1 MKTIKLFA
9 AFCAIQAFFYLS
21 LPSRVLPA
29 PSNPVKKVAVLPFN
43 MHTPSQ
49 LSYLQDGIRDM
60 LASRLAQQGQ
70 VQVFDKS
77 AVNQALSGIKSD
89 LSLNDAQRVGKTLGA
104 DYVLFGSVTSLG
116 QAVSIDAKMAAVS
129 GDREP
134 LSLFAQ
140 TQTLDEVIP
149 KVNLFAQEINQKVF
163 GRTPEQGLASYGDD
177 GASTRNPE
185 LLLPGSM
192 TGSDRISYLNP
203 NFLEI
208 TPDAAVRQPGL
219 WSSQTL
225 KGGILGMDL
234 GDVNGDRKMEVV
246 TVTFD
251 KVWVHQ
257 REANGL
263 RLLAT
268 YSGDQMDNFVWVS
281 VVDTDSNG
289 VGEIF
294 VSNIRRAN
302 TSRPQTSESIQGDP
316 GYTEGLSSFGL
327 TLVNNKLQ
335 PTSNRLPLFLNGVE
349 FPDRGKVLLG
359 QRRGTHGDRPF
370 DSEIT
375 ETRMS
380 GNALVTGAPVN
391 LPTQCNVFNFA
402 RADLNNDRSEET
414 ILIDRQNSLVV
425 LSASGEQIWKSN
437 KLFSATTNSFEGR
450 VEDRRYNM
458 VEMYSIPS
466 PIVVTDLNKDGVF
479 EIVLNR
485 NLDSMGRFMPD
496 AMQYYDRG
504 EIISLSWDNMGLIE
518 NWKTREIE
526 GMVTSIRVGDL
537 DNNGTPEL
545 VASMVLAKDFLKLWD
560 SKSKIFSY
568 DLNVSQT
575 PRTAAKKP

>member
-1 MKTIKLFA
+1 MKIFRLFA
-9 AFCAIQAFFYLS
+9 AFCAVQAFLFLS

-29 PSNPVKKVAVLPFN
+29 PGNTVKKVAVLPFS
-43 MHTPSQ
+43 MHTPGQ

-60 LASRLAQQGQ
+60 LASRLSQQGQ

-77 AVNQALSGIKSD
+77 VVNQTLSGIKSD
-89 LSLNDAQRVGKTLGA
+89 ISLNDALRVGKILGA

-134 LSLFAQ
+134 LGLFAQ

-149 KVNLFAQEINQKVF
+149 KVNLFAQEINQKIF
-163 GRTPEQGLASYGDD
+163 GRAPEQGLASSIDD
-177 GASTRNPE
+177 GSTTRNPE
-185 LLLPGSM
+185 LLLPNNLTS
-192 TGSDRISYLNP
+192 SDRISYLNP

-208 TPDAAVRQPGL
+208 TPDAALRKPGL
-219 WSSQTL
+219 WTSQTI

-234 GDVNGDRKMEVV
+234 GDVNGDRKTEVV
-246 TVTFD
+246 TVTSD

-268 YSGDQMDNFVWVS
+268 YAGDQMDNFVWVS
-281 VVDTDSNG
+281 VTDTDSDG

-294 VSNIRRAN
+294 VTNIRRAN
-302 TSRPQTSESIQGDP
+302 TTHPQMSENIKGDP

-335 PTSNRLPLFLNGVE
+335 RTSNRLPLFLNGVE

-370 DSEIT
+370 DSEIA
-375 ETRMS
+375 EIRMS
-380 GNALVTGAPVN
+380 GNALVTGGPVN
-391 LPTQCNVFNFA
+391 LSTRCNVFNFA
-402 RADLNNDRSEET
+402 RADLNNDRNEET
-414 ILIDRQNSLVV
+414 ILIDRENSLVV
-425 LSASGEQIWKSN
+425 LSPSGEQIWKSN
-437 KLFSATTNSFEGR
+437 KVFSATTNSFEGR
-450 VEDRRYNM
+450 VEDRRYNL
-458 VEMYSIPS
+458 VEMYAIPS
-466 PIVVTDLNKDGVF
+466 PIVVTDINKDGIV

-485 NLDSMGRFMPD
+485 NLDSIGRFMPD

-518 NWKTREIE
+518 NWKTREVE

-545 VASMVLAKDFLKLWD
+545 VASMVHAKDFLKLWD
-560 SKSKIFSY
+560 SKSTIFSY